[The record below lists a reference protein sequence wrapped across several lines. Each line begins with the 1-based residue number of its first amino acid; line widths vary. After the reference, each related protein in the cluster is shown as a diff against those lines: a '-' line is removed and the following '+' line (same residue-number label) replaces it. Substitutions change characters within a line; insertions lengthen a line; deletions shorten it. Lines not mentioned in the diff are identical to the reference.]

1 MYSNFNVQVVRNN
14 SNNSATSS
22 YGEVDYNL
30 YSYGSGTSENPYR
43 IKNATHLLNI
53 SYNESAEYEL
63 LESIN
68 LSGIDFSDR
77 LNRFNAIIANNFSGV
92 INGEG
97 NVIYGFNNIEL
108 TNITNFALFNNLD
121 GAEINDLSIGL
132 NDTPSYISISFALN
146 SANMIN
152 LSVLAVNANNSTIN
166 NVDVN
171 SFNISLIDSSS
182 AQNVALSG
190 NIYASGLVASLTN
203 SEIIDSNS
211 NISFD
216 FDISFTSTQV
226 YVGGMVATS
235 TSSSITATGTF
246 NSNLTLSQRNSNNSF
261 NYVGGVAGLFSGEE
275 ARSSTISNAIAN
287 VNFTNIYANRI
298 GGIVGAVTQGR
309 ISNSVSTGVITN
321 QALNKNMSMGGIAGI
336 IQSAIVENSGCEITF
351 NLRVTNSSTTE
362 IYIGALAGN
371 ITTTNN
377 ITTTINDCYASFVCL
392 NGATTIGSG
401 GIVNMG
407 IYGQNRSNI
416 PINNW
421 TTTG

>member
-1 MYSNFNVQVVRNN
+1 M
-14 SNNSATSS
+14 
-22 YGEVDYNL
+22 
-30 YSYGSGTSENPYR
+30 
-43 IKNATHLLNI
+43 
-53 SYNESAEYEL
+53 

-68 LSGIDFSDR
+68 LSGINFSDR

-190 NIYASGLVASLTN
+190 NIYASGLVASLSN

-377 ITTTINDCYASFVCL
+377 ITTTINDCYASFACL